1 MDLSVTFLIAL
12 VALLVERFIGYP
24 RQLLQRIGHP
34 VEWMGRLLAALDRWL
49 NSSHSSNGLARLKG
63 ILAVLALVVSVA
75 TITVSLA
82 LACRSFDGGWVIVS
96 LLAVPFL
103 AQVDLR
109 RYVGAVAD
117 GLDIGLEEG
126 RAAVSHIVGRD
137 PSALD
142 EVGVAR
148 AAIES
153 LAENTSDAI
162 VAPLFW
168 LALFGLPGIAVYKAI
183 NTADSMIGH
192 RNERYLHFGWAAARI
207 DDLVNLPCSRLT
219 AFLIAAAAS
228 LTSPSRGAGAFE
240 VMMGDAK
247 RHFSPNAGWPEAAM
261 AGAMGVRLGGPRYY
275 HGIKVDLNWIGQGRE
290 VLTASDIRAAL
301 KLQARTL
308 NLVAVLMAIG
318 VLFIP

>member
-1 MDLSVTFLIAL
+1 MDLSTTFTIAL
-12 VALLVERFIGYP
+12 VALLLERFIGYP
-24 RQLLQRIGHP
+24 RHFLQKIGHP
-34 VEWMGRLLAALDRWL
+34 VEWMGKLIEAFDQRL
-49 NSSHSSNGLARLKG
+49 NSGGGRRQARLYG
-63 ILAVLALVVSVA
+63 IFALVAVIVCVAIVTVPLALV
-75 TITVSLA
+75 
-82 LACRSFDGGWVIVS
+82 CRSFEGGWVIEA
-96 LLAVPFL
+96 LLAAPFL

-109 RYVGAVAD
+109 RYVGAVAE
-117 GLDIGLEEG
+117 GLDVGLEQG

-142 EVGVAR
+142 EAGVVR

-168 LALFGLPGIAVYKAI
+168 LALFGLPGIAIYKAI

-192 RNERYLHFGWAAARI
+192 MNEHYLHFGWAAARL

-240 VMMGDAK
+240 VMMRDAK

-261 AGAMGVRLGGPRYY
+261 AGAMEVRLGGPRYY
-275 HGIKVDLNWIGQGRE
+275 RGVKVDLSWIGEGRE
-290 VLTASDIRAAL
+290 LLTAADIRESL
-301 KLQARTL
+301 KLQSRTL
-308 NLVAVLMAIG
+308 NLLAVLMVIG
-318 VLFIP
+318 VIFIP

>member
-1 MDLSVTFLIAL
+1 MDLSLTFAIAL
-12 VALLVERFIGYP
+12 VALLLERFIGYP
-24 RQLLQRIGHP
+24 RRLLEKIGHP
-34 VEWMGRLLAALDRWL
+34 VEWMGRLIEAFDRRLNSGAERKRQARLYGVAALFAL
-49 NSSHSSNGLARLKG
+49 IICVA
-63 ILAVLALVVSVA
+63 IVTAPLAL
-75 TITVSLA
+75 I
-82 LACRSFDGGWVIVS
+82 CRSFEGGWVMEA

-103 AQVDLR
+103 AQLDLR
-109 RYVGAVAD
+109 RYVAAVAD
-117 GLDIGLEEG
+117 GLDASLEQG

-142 EVGVAR
+142 EAGVVR

-168 LALFGLPGIAVYKAI
+168 LALFGLPGIAIYKAI

-192 RNERYLHFGWAAARI
+192 RNERYVHFGWAAARL
-207 DDLVNLPCSRLT
+207 DDLVNLPCARLT

-240 VMMGDAK
+240 VMMRDAK

-261 AGAMGVRLGGPRYY
+261 AGAMEVRLGGPRTYR
-275 HGIKVDLNWIGQGRE
+275 GARVDLSWIGEGRDL
-290 VLTASDIRAAL
+290 LTAADIREAL

-308 NLVAVLMAIG
+308 NLIAVLMAIG
-318 VLFIP
+318 VLFVP

>member
-1 MDLSVTFLIAL
+1 MDPSTTFAIAL
-12 VALLVERFIGYP
+12 VALLLERLIGYP
-24 RQLLQRIGHP
+24 RHLLQKIGHP
-34 VEWMGRLLAALDRWL
+34 VEWMGRLIEAFDGRL
-49 NSSHSSNGLARLKG
+49 NSDGLRKWRARLNG
-63 ILAVLALVVSVA
+63 
-75 TITVSLA
+75 SLA
-82 LACRSFDGGWVIVS
+82 LLGLIVCIALVTVPLSLFWRSFAGGWVIEA

-117 GLDIGLEEG
+117 GLDLGLEQG

-142 EVGVAR
+142 EAGVAR

-192 RNERYLHFGWAAARI
+192 MNERYLHFGWAAARL

-240 VMMGDAK
+240 VMMHDAR

-261 AGAMGVRLGGPRYY
+261 AGAMEVRLGGPRYY
-275 HGIKVDLNWIGQGRE
+275 RGVKVDLSWIGEGRE
-290 VLTASDIRAAL
+290 FLTAADIREGL

-308 NLVAVLMAIG
+308 NLLAVLVGIG
-318 VLFIP
+318 VLFVP